1 MRISTKTLASLL
13 LVTAVTTAVP
23 KLGKQRRASQF
34 DRLLQRH
41 DRKCELRAELL
52 GLTPLQFRDL
62 QKRKSFDEIIRKS
75 GFSNERAFRLALLGK
90 LKSEL
95 HHRGWTMQRI
105 ERYVAVRSPRL
116 G

>member
-1 MRISTKTLASLL
+1 M
-13 LVTAVTTAVP
+13 TAVATAVP
-23 KLGKQRRASQF
+23 KVGRQRRISQF

-52 GLTPLQFRDL
+52 GLTPLQFRDM
-62 QKRKSFDEIIRKS
+62 QRRKTFKEMIRKG
-75 GFSNERAFRLALLGK
+75 GFLSERAFRLALLGK
-90 LKSEL
+90 LKDEL
-95 HHRGWTMQRI
+95 HRRGWTLQRI